1 MSRYQ
6 FPNLS
11 KIRNPSYTTV
21 ESLPLNNRIIL
32 MANRT
37 FTSESVSEG
46 HPDKMADQI
55 SDAVLDAILAED
67 KDARVACE
75 TLVKT
80 GMVILAGEIT
90 TNAQIDFEEI
100 CRQVVLDIGYNS
112 SDVGFDGATCA
123 ILNALGK
130 QSPDIAMGVDEA
142 ADHEQ
147 GAGDQ
152 GLMFGYATNE
162 TDVLMPAPIDFSHRL
177 VKRQADVRKSGLLS
191 FLRPDAK
198 SQVSFSYDDKGN
210 PCGIDAVVLST
221 QHDPSVSLADLREA
235 VMEEII
241 KPVLPDNWL
250 HADTKYHINPT
261 GNFVIGG
268 PVGDC
273 GLTGRKIIVDT
284 YGGMAR
290 HGGGAFSGKDPSKVD
305 RSAAYA
311 GRYVA
316 KNIVA
321 AGLADRCEIQISYAI
336 GVAEPT
342 SISIDTFGTGK
353 LSDDEIEQL
362 VRENFDLRPKGL
374 IAMLDLKRPIFQ
386 ATAAYGHFGREEP
399 NFTWE
404 NTDKA
409 ADLAKAL

>member
-1 MSRYQ
+1 VSRYQ

-21 ESLPLNNRIIL
+21 ECLPLNNRIML

>member
-1 MSRYQ
+1 MSEYG
-6 FPNLS
+6 
-11 KIRNPSYTTV
+11 V
-21 ESLPLNNRIIL
+21 
-32 MANRT
+32 

-55 SDAVLDAILAED
+55 SDAVVDAVIKD
-67 KDARVACE
+67 DPDARVAVE
-75 TLVKT
+75 TMVKT
-80 GMVILAGEIT
+80 GMAIVAGEMT
-90 TNAQIDFEEI
+90 TSTYVDLEDLIREVI
-100 CRQVVLDIGYNS
+100 LDIGYDS
-112 SDVGFDGATCA
+112 SDVGFDGNSCA
-123 ILNALGK
+123 VINAIGK
-130 QSPDIAMGVDEA
+130 QSPDIAMGVDES
-142 ADHEQ
+142 DDKEQ

-162 TDVLMPAPIDFSHRL
+162 TSALMPAPIQYSHLL
-177 VKRQADVRKSGLLS
+177 VHKQAEIRKAGGISW
-191 FLRPDAK
+191 LRPDAK
-198 SQVSFSYDDKGN
+198 SQVSMRYDDSGK
-210 PCGIDAVVLST
+210 PVAIDAVVLST
-221 QHDPSVSLADLREA
+221 QHDPDVSRDTLVEA

-241 KPVLPDNWL
+241 KPVLPEQWL

-342 SISIDTFGTGK
+342 SISVNTFGTGK
-353 LSDDEIEQL
+353 ISDSKIVPLIRQH
-362 VRENFDLRPKGL
+362 FDLRPKG
-374 IAMLDLKRPIFQ
+374 IVEMLDLKKPVYR
-386 ATAAYGHFGREEP
+386 ATAAYGHFGRDG
-399 NFTWE
+399 FSWE
-404 NTDKA
+404 KLDKV
-409 ADLAKAL
+409 DALKSAL